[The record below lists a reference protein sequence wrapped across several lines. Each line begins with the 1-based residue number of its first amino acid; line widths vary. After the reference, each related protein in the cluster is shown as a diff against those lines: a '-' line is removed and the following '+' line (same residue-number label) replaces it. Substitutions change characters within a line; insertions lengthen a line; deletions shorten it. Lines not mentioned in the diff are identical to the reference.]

1 MNIGDKVRLLH
12 GTEEGVIRRI
22 IDKRTVEIE
31 IEDGFLIPVLR
42 KEVVLISSDED
53 HERSSQNIYP
63 SMDIEKTNIE
73 DEKHQEGIFLGIT
86 FNQNMVS
93 GWIINNIKDIVLFAV
108 YEKKDDAIIG
118 LSHGVLNDHTYA
130 KIADWRTGSLQR
142 LPSIIID
149 IIKFGR
155 KTQERND
162 PYTRKIDLGSITS
175 RNEQSLLPLLKSS
188 GKLIALNDQMIIPD
202 PEVLKEA
209 LFSKEPEIRNK
220 DSVKKDHVR
229 EVDLH
234 IEALVDDFLSLDSQE
249 ILDIQLSEFNSCL
262 EDAVVDGAD
271 QIIFI
276 HGIGNGILRNKIHKK
291 LSQYPHIKYFEDA
304 RKEKF
309 GYGATKVHL
318 K

>member
-12 GTEEGVIRRI
+12 GTEEGIIRRI

-31 IEDGFLIPVLR
+31 IEDGFLIPVLK

-53 HERSSQNIYP
+53 PARTSKNQYTSIGIEEP
-63 SMDIEKTNIE
+63 SIEE
-73 DEKHQEGIFLGIT
+73 DNPQEGIFLGIT
-86 FNQNMVS
+86 FKNNISS
-93 GWIINNIKDIVLFAV
+93 GWVINNTEDIILFAV
-108 YEKKDDAIIG
+108 HEKKVGGEIG
-118 LSHGVLNDHTYA
+118 LSHGVLNNQTYA
-130 KIADWRTGSLQR
+130 KITDWNVNVPHG

-149 IIKFGR
+149 LIKFESR
-155 KTQERND
+155 IKEHND
-162 PYTRKIDLGSITS
+162 PYSRQIDLRPYSSGQ
-175 RNEQSLLPLLKSS
+175 EQSRLPLLKTS
-188 GKLIALNDQMIIPD
+188 GILITLSDEMTVPD

-209 LFSKEPEIRNK
+209 LFSREPEVRSK
-220 DSVKKDHVR
+220 DLVKNEPVK

-234 IEALVDDFLSLDSQE
+234 IEVLVDDSQLLDSE
-249 ILDIQLSEFNSCL
+249 DILNIQLSEFNTCL
-262 EDAVVDGAD
+262 ENAVISGAD

-276 HGIGNGILRNKIHKK
+276 HGVGNGILRNKIHKK
-291 LSQYPHIKYFEDA
+291 LSQYPHTKYFEDA

>member
-63 SMDIEKTNIE
+63 SLDIEKTNIE
-73 DEKHQEGIFLGIT
+73 DDKHQEGIFLGIT
-86 FNQNMVS
+86 FKQNMCS
-93 GWIINNIKDIVLFAV
+93 GWVINNTKDIVLFAV
-108 YEKKDDAIIG
+108 YENKVDAVIG
-118 LSHGVLNDHTYA
+118 LSHGALNDHTYA
-130 KIADWRTGSLQR
+130 KIADWSTGVSQK

-149 IIKFGR
+149 IIKYKR
-155 KTQERND
+155 RTQEHND
-162 PYTRKIDLGSITS
+162 PYTRKLDLGSFTS
-175 RNEQSLLPLLKSS
+175 QNEQTQLPLLKSS
-188 GKLIALNDQMIIPD
+188 GKLIALNDQMTIPD

-209 LFSKEPEIRNK
+209 LFSKEPEIRIK

-234 IEALVDDFLSLDSQE
+234 IEALVDDFLSLDRQE

-262 EDAVVDGAD
+262 ENAVVDGAD

>member
-53 HERSSQNIYP
+53 RERSSQNLYP
-63 SMDIEKTNIE
+63 SMDIDKTNIE
-73 DEKHQEGIFLGIT
+73 DNKHQEGIFLGIT
-86 FNQNMVS
+86 FNQNLGS
-93 GWIINNIKDIVLFAV
+93 GWVINNTKDIVLFAV
-108 YEKKDDAIIG
+108 YEKKDAIIG

-130 KIADWRTGSLQR
+130 KIADWNTRIPQK

-149 IIKFGR
+149 IIKFR
-155 KTQERND
+155 RRTHEHNE
-162 PYTRKIDLGSITS
+162 PYTRKIDLGSFTS
-175 RNEQSLLPLLKSS
+175 QNEQTQLPLLNSS
-188 GKLIALNDQMIIPD
+188 GTLIALNDQMTIPD

-220 DSVKKDHVR
+220 DSFKKEQVR

-234 IEALVDDFLSLDSQE
+234 IEALVDDSLSLDNQE

-262 EDAVVDGAD
+262 EDAVVKGAD